1 MYGAIQPLLDDAEVE
16 EIWLNSPTEIF
27 CSRNGRAELT
37 NLLLSE
43 KEVESLVERMLRSSG
58 RHLDYANPCVDA
70 TLATGERLHVVIPPV
85 TANWSINIRKHH
97 AKARRITDLVKLGLI
112 PSSVA
117 LFLKE
122 AVKIGL
128 NILVSGSTQA
138 GKTTTVRA
146 LCGEIP
152 SNQRVVTCEEVLE
165 LNLKSADCVAMQ
177 TRNASMEGH
186 GEITLRDLVKESL
199 RMRPDRLIIGEVRGA
214 ESLDMLIALNCG
226 IPGMSTIHAN
236 TARAA
241 LMKLTT
247 LPLLAGENVTAAFVV
262 PTVANAID
270 LVVQLRG
277 TWQGSRAVSEIVALD
292 RSVENGQIGGV
303 SLYRPNPADLENLTG
318 IASSTPDDASA
329 VPRNKAWTAQSAT
342 FDFEAAFGSRARY
355 LSTLVEPQDA

>member
-1 MYGAIQPLLDDAEVE
+1 MYGALQPLLEDAEVE

-27 CSRNGRAELT
+27 CSRNGKAELT

-43 KEVESLVERMLRSSG
+43 QEVESLVELMLRPSG
-58 RHLDYANPCVDA
+58 RRIDYANPCVDA
-70 TLATGERLHVVIPPV
+70 TLETGERLHVVIPPV

-97 AKARRITDLVKLGLI
+97 AKARRINDLVQLKLI
-112 PSSVA
+112 PP
-117 LFLKE
+117 FLAPFLSE

-128 NILVSGSTQA
+128 NIVVSGPTQA

-152 SNQRVVTCEEVLE
+152 ANHRIVTCEEVLE
-165 LNLKSADCVAMQ
+165 LNLKSSDCVAMQ
-177 TRNASMEGH
+177 TRNASLEGN
-186 GEITLRDLVKESL
+186 GEISLRDLVRESL

-241 LMKLTT
+241 ITKLTT
-247 LPLLAGENVTAAFVV
+247 LPLLAGENVTDAFVI

-277 TWQGSRAVSEIVALD
+277 TWQGSRAVSEILALTG
-292 RSVENGQIGGV
+292 SVENEEIIGTPIYQLSEVFHSSGE
-303 SLYRPNPADLENLTG
+303 ENHH
-318 IASSTPDDASA
+318 DDA
-329 VPRNKAWTAQSAT
+329 VGGNGKYRLPP
-342 FDFEAAFGSRARY
+342 FDFETAFGVRAQR
-355 LSTLVEPQDA
+355 LNTLLESGYE

>member
-1 MYGAIQPLLDDAEVE
+1 
-16 EIWLNSPTEIF
+16 
-27 CSRNGRAELT
+27 
-37 NLLLSE
+37 
-43 KEVESLVERMLRSSG
+43 
-58 RHLDYANPCVDA
+58 
-70 TLATGERLHVVIPPV
+70 
-85 TANWSINIRKHH
+85 
-97 AKARRITDLVKLGLI
+97 
-112 PSSVA
+112 
-117 LFLKE
+117 
-122 AVKIGL
+122 
-128 NILVSGSTQA
+128 
-138 GKTTTVRA
+138 
-146 LCGEIP
+146 
-152 SNQRVVTCEEVLE
+152 
-165 LNLKSADCVAMQ
+165 
-177 TRNASMEGH
+177 
-186 GEITLRDLVKESL
+186 
-199 RMRPDRLIIGEVRGA
+199 
-214 ESLDMLIALNCG
+214 MLIALNCG

-329 VPRNKAWTAQSAT
+329 VPRNIAWTAQSAT